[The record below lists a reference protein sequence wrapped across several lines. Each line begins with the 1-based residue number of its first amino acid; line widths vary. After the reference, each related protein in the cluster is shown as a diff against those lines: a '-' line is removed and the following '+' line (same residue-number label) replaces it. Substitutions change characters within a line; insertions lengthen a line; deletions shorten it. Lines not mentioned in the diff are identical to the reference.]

1 MSKVD
6 TIPLGCM
13 SNKELKLL
21 LPIIEPQLTTSSI
34 FVEPFKLSLLWVF
47 NSFFN
52 ETNVLKKICIFK
64 KNIDFHINDLDPL
77 RINFYKNMTKEEERQ
92 KLYKLEKEIV
102 EKGSEYYYSIVRGKD
117 DDYLKYVISKRIH
130 SFRHGL
136 YPTNKNIILH
146 EITDNWKE
154 FFNKSTITNIDYL
167 DILNKYKD
175 NENAFLYLDPPYMD
189 SFNAGY
195 GTYQHKS
202 HDEDLK
208 IIDNTEMYIKF
219 LEVLKNGKCK
229 ILFSINDCALTN
241 YLYKDFIKETYN
253 HKYQTSHFNIKNI
266 NDGNQKNIQMF

>member
-1 MSKVD
+1 MNQEK
-6 TIPLGCM
+6 
-13 SNKELKLL
+13 
-21 LPIIEPQLTTSSI
+21 
-34 FVEPFKLSLLWVF
+34 
-47 NSFFN
+47 
-52 ETNVLKKICIFK
+52 
-64 KNIDFHINDLDPL
+64 
-77 RINFYKNMTKEEERQ
+77 ERQ
-92 KLYKLEKEIV
+92 KLYKLEKEII
-102 EKGSEYYYSIVRGKD
+102 EKGAEFYYSIVRGKD

-175 NENAFLYLDPPYMD
+175 YENAFLYLDPPYMD

-253 HKYQTSHFNIKNI
+253 HMYQTSHFNIKNTNTYKKSSNTI
-266 NDGNQKNIQMF
+266 PESFECIIPALQAALTTTSAVNRCEPLGRAKFPPLSSLVFDVVFCLVFSIGLCLFVLCPLSSVLRPLSFAFLPSSR